1 MNKTDEIDTLY
12 NNKLKDLAHHKHAYD
27 DHEPTCSSEKQGL
40 TSMSSEIRDSNIEQ
54 FNIERVT
61 PGVLADK
68 NSSKFMTEWIYII
81 FRHDVFILILN
92 SLLLDDWYMFKV
104 FLRYSLIWI
113 KITILIFAIIN
124 IRVHS
129 TALLLTAIVLIQ

>member
-1 MNKTDEIDTLY
+1 MSSSDASTPLRSKVANKSQKAFLKKFQILMNKTDEIDTLY

-68 NSSKFMTEWIYII
+68 NSSKFMTE
-81 FRHDVFILILN
+81 
-92 SLLLDDWYMFKV
+92 
-104 FLRYSLIWI
+104 
-113 KITILIFAIIN
+113 
-124 IRVHS
+124 
-129 TALLLTAIVLIQ
+129 